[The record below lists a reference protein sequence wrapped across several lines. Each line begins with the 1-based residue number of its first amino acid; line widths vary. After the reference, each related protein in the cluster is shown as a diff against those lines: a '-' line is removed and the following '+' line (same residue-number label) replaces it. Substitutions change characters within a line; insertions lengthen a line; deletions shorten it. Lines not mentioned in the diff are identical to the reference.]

1 MRLKQ
6 LISQRIPRG
15 LAATAFFL
23 SPWALASVGLD
34 VLPGQGDDGPVTVFY
49 PAQAASAPLKRGSFT
64 LDVAWQAAPVAGN
77 HRLVVLSHGSG
88 GSPWPQSDLA
98 ATLVKAGYVVAL
110 PEHRG
115 DNWHDHRRV
124 GPPSWKL
131 RPQEVSEAI
140 DRIEADPRFK
150 PLFDA
155 QRVGV
160 YGMSAGGITALTL
173 AGARWSPAR
182 FAQHCNEHADEDAV
196 ACTGGLV
203 HRNGWDGLK
212 ITLAR
217 WYVNLRYG
225 HDTQAESHTDAR
237 VQAVVA
243 AVPMAAAIDMDSIS
257 HPTQPH
263 PPALGLVEARRDEWL
278 VPRFHIDRVREACGP
293 RCELVADLP
302 EGGHGAVLSP
312 WSNERA
318 AEVDRYLMDPP
329 GFHRASEVPATF
341 DKIVDF
347 FNRHLLP

>member
-1 MRLKQ
+1 MRLNQ
-6 LISQRIPRG
+6 LISRS
-15 LAATAFFL
+15 LATTALLL
-23 SPWALASVGLD
+23 SAWAQASVGLD
-34 VLPGQGDDGPVTVFY
+34 VLPGQGDEGPVTVFY

-64 LDVAWQAAPVAGN
+64 LDVAWKAAPVPGN

-88 GSPWPQSDLA
+88 GSPWPQADLA
-98 ATLVKAGYVVAL
+98 TALVEAGYVVAM

-115 DNWHDHRRV
+115 DNWRDHRRV
-124 GPPSWKL
+124 GPPSWKI
-131 RPQEVSEAI
+131 RPLEVSEAI
-140 DRIEADPRFK
+140 DRVGADSRFA

-155 QRVGV
+155 QQVGV
-160 YGMSAGGITALTL
+160 YGMSAGGLTALTL
-173 AGARWSPAR
+173 AGGRWSPAR
-182 FAQHCNEHADEDAV
+182 FAQHCDQHGEEDAV

-203 HRNGWDGLK
+203 HRNGWDALK

-225 HDTQAESHTDAR
+225 QDAETQSHTDAR

-243 AVPMAAAIDMDSIS
+243 AVPMAAPFDLDSFRQ
-257 HPTQPH
+257 PTQAA
-263 PPALGLVEARRDEWL
+263 ALGLVEARRDEWL

-329 GFHRASEVPATF
+329 GFNRATEVPAIF
-341 DKIVDF
+341 DKIVTF

>member
-6 LISQRIPRG
+6 LISQLIPRS

-34 VLPGQGDDGPVTVFY
+34 VLPGQGDEGPVTVFY

-98 ATLVKAGYVVAL
+98 ATLAKAGYVVAL

-124 GPPSWKL
+124 GPPSWKI

-182 FAQHCNEHADEDAV
+182 FAQHCDEHGDEDAV
-196 ACTGGLV
+196 ACTGGMV
-203 HRNGWDGLK
+203 HGNGWDGLK

-225 HDTQAESHTDAR
+225 RDDTLQAHADER
-237 VQAVVA
+237 IKAVVA
-243 AVPMAAAIDMDSIS
+243 AVPMAAAIDPDSIS
-257 HPTQPH
+257 HPSRPQ

>member
-1 MRLKQ
+1 MRLKP
-6 LISQRIPRG
+6 LLCRS
-15 LAATAFFL
+15 LAASAFFL
-23 SPWALASVGLD
+23 SPWTLASVGLD
-34 VLPGQGDDGPVTVFY
+34 LLPGQGDDGPVTVFY

-64 LDVAWQAAPVAGN
+64 LDVAWQAPPVAGN

-88 GSPWPQSDLA
+88 GSPWPQADLA
-98 ATLVKAGYVVAL
+98 SALAQAGYVVAL

-124 GPPSWKL
+124 GPPSWKI

-140 DRIEADPRFK
+140 DRISADGRFS

-155 QRVGV
+155 QKVGV
-160 YGMSAGGITALTL
+160 YGMSAGGLTALTL

-182 FAQHCNEHADEDAV
+182 FAQHCDEHGDEDAV
-196 ACTGGLV
+196 ACTGGMV
-203 HRNGWDGLK
+203 HRNGWDGVK

-225 HDTQAESHTDAR
+225 HDTEAQSHTDTR

-243 AVPMAAAIDMDSIS
+243 AVPMAAPIDLDSIN
-257 HPTQPH
+257 HPALAH

-278 VPRFHIDRVREACGP
+278 VPRFHIDRVFDACGS
-293 RCELVADLP
+293 RCERVADLP
-302 EGGHGAVLSP
+302 EGGHSAVLSP

-318 AEVDRYLMDPP
+318 AEVDRYLIDPP
-329 GFHRASEVPATF
+329 GFKRASEVPATF
-341 DKIVDF
+341 DRIVDF